1 MATWAAVVHSLA
13 AITHVSLNPPDALLQ
28 QLACMPSRLQLGTS
42 YCGATAAL
50 MTAPMLNLQVVL
62 EVKGETQLRNLAA
75 KLREGGVAHKLW
87 IEQPED
93 FATCLAT
100 HPAAKSTVA
109 AHFKKLKL
117 CKGV

>member
-1 MATWAAVVHSLA
+1 MRWLCCRHAMQRQRRCGKAAKA
-13 AITHVSLNPPDALLQ
+13 RP
-28 QLACMPSRLQLGTS
+28 QL
-42 YCGATAAL
+42 
-50 MTAPMLNLQVVL
+50 
-62 EVKGETQLRNLAA
+62 TQLRNLAA
-75 KLREGGVAHKLW
+75 NLTEGGVAHKLW

-117 CKGV
+117 CKGT

>member
-1 MATWAAVVHSLA
+1 MPLVYDPVIYHS
-13 AITHVSLNPPDALLQ
+13 
-28 QLACMPSRLQLGTS
+28 
-42 YCGATAAL
+42 GATAAL
-50 MTAPMLNLQVVL
+50 VTLRMLMLQVVL

-75 KLREGGVAHKLW
+75 KLTDSGVAHKLW

-100 HPAAKSTVA
+100 HPAAKSSVA
-109 AHFKKLKL
+109 THFKKLKL